1 MSKRFS
7 GRNAVVTGASRG
19 IGAAIAER
27 LAADGANVAIAAR
40 TLDEHPVLPG
50 SLNETLAKLNSYGG
64 THASIVADMGDP
76 ESREG
81 LIAKAKEHLGGP
93 IDILVNNA
101 AAAIYMPLAE
111 YPLRRV
117 RLMMEINLLAPLDL
131 TQQAL
136 PDMIEAGEAWVVNLS
151 SATANYEPGPPYRQS
166 ELLEVMGIYG
176 ASKAALNRMTN
187 AFSVETHKHSIRM
200 NTIEPRAAV
209 LSEGADIKVGEML
222 SPEQIESMEAMVE
235 AAVFLCDCAPDFTGR
250 VCSSLELIEEQN
262 LTVMTLGGDEPYPG
276 GIRPIGSPLL
286 D

>member
-235 AAVFLCDCAPDFTGR
+235 AAVFLCDCEPDFTGR

>member
-81 LIAKAKEHLGGP
+81 LIVKAKEHLGGP

-250 VCSSLELIEEQN
+250 VCSSLDLIEEQN

>member
-40 TLDEHPVLPG
+40 TLDKHPVLPG

-64 THASIVADMGDP
+64 THTSIVADMGDP

-81 LIAKAKEHLGGP
+81 LIAKAKEQLGGT

-187 AFSVETHKHSIRM
+187 AFSVETHKHSVRM
-200 NTIEPRAAV
+200 NTVEPKAAV

-222 SPEQIESMEAMVE
+222 VPEQIESMEAMVE
-235 AAVFLCDCAPDFTGR
+235 AAVFLCDCEQDFTGR
-250 VCSSLELIEEQN
+250 VCSSLDLIEEQN
-262 LTVMTLGGDEPYPG
+262 LTVMTLAGDEPYPG

>member
-136 PDMIEAGEAWVVNLS
+136 PDMIEADEAWVVNLS

-200 NTIEPRAAV
+200 NTVEPRAAV

-235 AAVFLCDCAPDFTGR
+235 AAVFLCDCEPDFTGR
-250 VCSSLELIEEQN
+250 VCSSLDLIEEQN

-286 D
+286 G

>member
-1 MSKRFS
+1 MSKRFE

-40 TLDEHPVLPG
+40 TLDKHPVLPG

-81 LIAKAKEHLGGP
+81 LIAKAKEQLGGP

-176 ASKAALNRMTN
+176 SSKAALNRMTN

-200 NTIEPRAAV
+200 NTVEPKAAV

-222 SPEQIESMEAMVE
+222 APEQIESMEAMVE
-235 AAVFLCDCAPDFTGR
+235 AAVFLCDCEPDFTGK
-250 VCSSLELIEEQN
+250 VCSSLDLIEEQN

-286 D
+286 G

>member
-19 IGAAIAER
+19 IGAAVAER

-40 TLDEHPVLPG
+40 TLDKHPVLPG

-64 THASIVADMGDP
+64 THAGIVADMGDP

-81 LIAKAKEHLGGP
+81 LISKAKEQLGGP

-117 RLMMEINLLAPLDL
+117 RLMMEINVLAPLDL

-200 NTIEPRAAV
+200 NTVEPRAAV
-209 LSEGADIKVGEML
+209 LSEGADIKVGDML

-235 AAVFLCDCAPDFTGR
+235 AAVFLCDCEPDFTGR
-250 VCSSLELIEEQN
+250 VCSSLDLIEEQN

>member
-1 MSKRFS
+1 MTKRFE

-40 TLDEHPVLPG
+40 TLDSHPVLPG

-64 THASIVADMGDP
+64 THAGIVADMGDP

-81 LIAKAKEHLGGP
+81 LISKAKEQLGGA

-117 RLMMEINLLAPLDL
+117 RLMMEINVLAPLDL

-200 NTIEPRAAV
+200 NTVEPRAAV
-209 LSEGADIKVGEML
+209 LSEGADIKVGDML

-235 AAVFLCDCAPDFTGR
+235 AAVFLCDCEPDFTGR
-250 VCSSLELIEEQN
+250 VCSSLDLIEEQN

-276 GIRPIGSPLL
+276 GIRPIGSSLL

>member
-1 MSKRFS
+1 MAKRFS

-40 TLDEHPVLPG
+40 TLDKHPVLPG

-64 THASIVADMGDP
+64 THAGIVADMGDP

-81 LIAKAKEHLGGP
+81 LISEAKEQLGGA

-101 AAAIYMPLAE
+101 AAAIYQPLAE

-117 RLMMEINLLAPLDL
+117 RLMMEINVLAPLDL

-200 NTIEPRAAV
+200 NTVEPKAAV

-235 AAVFLCDCAPDFTGR
+235 AAVFLCDCEPDFTGE
-250 VCSSLELIEEQN
+250 VCSSLDLIEEQN

>member
-1 MSKRFS
+1 MAKRFE

-81 LIAKAKEHLGGP
+81 LIAKAKEHLGGT

-235 AAVFLCDCAPDFTGR
+235 AAVFPLRLRTGFHR
-250 VCSSLELIEEQN
+250 QSVLQ
-262 LTVMTLGGDEPYPG
+262 LGVD
-276 GIRPIGSPLL
+276 
-286 D
+286 

>member
-1 MSKRFS
+1 MAKRFE

-117 RLMMEINLLAPLDL
+117 RLMMEINVLAPLDL

-200 NTIEPRAAV
+200 NTVEPRAAV

-235 AAVFLCDCAPDFTGR
+235 AAVFLCDCEPDFTGR
-250 VCSSLELIEEQN
+250 VCSSLDLIEEQN

>member
-1 MSKRFS
+1 MAKRFS

-81 LIAKAKEHLGGP
+81 LIAKAKEHLGGT

-235 AAVFLCDCAPDFTGR
+235 AAVFLCDCEPDFTGR
-250 VCSSLELIEEQN
+250 VCSSLDLIEEQN

-286 D
+286 G

>member
-40 TLDEHPVLPG
+40 TLDKHPVLPG

-64 THASIVADMGDP
+64 THAGIVADMGDP

-81 LIAKAKEHLGGP
+81 LISKAKEQLGGP

-117 RLMMEINLLAPLDL
+117 RLMMEINVLAPLDL

-200 NTIEPRAAV
+200 NTVEPRAAV
-209 LSEGADIKVGEML
+209 LSEGADIKVGDML

-235 AAVFLCDCAPDFTGR
+235 AAVFLCDCEPDFTGR
-250 VCSSLELIEEQN
+250 VCSSLDLIEEQN

>member
-1 MSKRFS
+1 MAKRFS

-27 LAADGANVAIAAR
+27 LAAEGANVAIAAR

-64 THASIVADMGDP
+64 AHASIVADMGDP

-81 LIAKAKEHLGGP
+81 LISEAKEQLGGA

-101 AAAIYMPLAE
+101 AAAIYQPLAE

-117 RLMMEINLLAPLDL
+117 RLMMEINVLAPLDL

-200 NTIEPRAAV
+200 NTVEPKAAV

-235 AAVFLCDCAPDFTGR
+235 AAVFLCDCEPDFTGK
-250 VCSSLELIEEQN
+250 VCSSLDLIEEQN

>member
-1 MSKRFS
+1 MAKRFE
-7 GRNAVVTGASRG
+7 GRNAIVTGASRG

-250 VCSSLELIEEQN
+250 VCSSLDLIEEQN

>member
-1 MSKRFS
+1 MAKRFS

-235 AAVFLCDCAPDFTGR
+235 AAVFLCDCEPDFTGR
-250 VCSSLELIEEQN
+250 VCSSLDLIEEQN

-286 D
+286 G

>member
-1 MSKRFS
+1 MAKRFE

>member
-1 MSKRFS
+1 MAKRFE

-235 AAVFLCDCAPDFTGR
+235 ASVFLCDCEPDFTGR
-250 VCSSLELIEEQN
+250 VCSSLDLIEEQN

>member
-1 MSKRFS
+1 MAKRFS

-81 LIAKAKEHLGGP
+81 LIDKAKEHLGGP

-200 NTIEPRAAV
+200 NTIEPKAAV

-250 VCSSLELIEEQN
+250 VCSSLDLIEEQN

>member
-1 MSKRFS
+1 MSKRFE

-40 TLDEHPVLPG
+40 TLDKHPVLPG

-81 LIAKAKEHLGGP
+81 LIAKAKEQLGGT

-187 AFSVETHKHSIRM
+187 AFSVETHKHSVRM
-200 NTIEPRAAV
+200 NTVEPKAAV

-222 SPEQIESMEAMVE
+222 APEQIESMEAMVE
-235 AAVFLCDCAPDFTGR
+235 AAVFLCGCEQDFTGR
-250 VCSSLELIEEQN
+250 VCSSLDLIEKQN
-262 LTVMTLGGDEPYPG
+262 LTVMTLAGDEPYPG

>member
-1 MSKRFS
+1 MAKRFS

-50 SLNETLAKLNSYGG
+50 SLNETLVKLNSYGG
-64 THASIVADMGDP
+64 THASIVADMGYP

-200 NTIEPRAAV
+200 NTIEPKAAV

-235 AAVFLCDCAPDFTGR
+235 AAVFLCDCEPDFTGR
-250 VCSSLELIEEQN
+250 VCSSLDLIEEQN

-286 D
+286 G

>member
-40 TLDEHPVLPG
+40 TLDKHPVLPG

-81 LIAKAKEHLGGP
+81 LIAKAKEQLGGT

-151 SATANYEPGPPYRQS
+151 SATADYEPGPPYRQS

-187 AFSVETHKHSIRM
+187 AFSVETHKHSVRM
-200 NTIEPRAAV
+200 NTVEPKAAV

-222 SPEQIESMEAMVE
+222 APEQIESMEAMVE
-235 AAVFLCDCAPDFTGR
+235 AAVFLCDCEPDFTGK
-250 VCSSLELIEEQN
+250 VCSSLDLIEEQN
-262 LTVMTLGGDEPYPG
+262 LTVMTLAGDEPYPG

>member
-1 MSKRFS
+1 MSKRFE

-40 TLDEHPVLPG
+40 TLDKHPVLPG

-81 LIAKAKEHLGGP
+81 LIAKAKEQLGGT

-136 PDMIEAGEAWVVNLS
+136 PDMIEADEAWVVNLS

-200 NTIEPRAAV
+200 NTVEPKAAV
-209 LSEGADIKVGEML
+209 LSEGADIKVGDML
-222 SPEQIESMEAMVE
+222 APEQIESMEAMVE
-235 AAVFLCDCAPDFTGR
+235 AAVFLCDCEQDFTGR
-250 VCSSLELIEEQN
+250 VCSSLDLIEEQN
-262 LTVMTLGGDEPYPG
+262 LTVMTLAGDEPYPG

-286 D
+286 G

>member
-40 TLDEHPVLPG
+40 TLDKHPVLPG

-81 LIAKAKEHLGGP
+81 LIAKAKEQLGGT

-187 AFSVETHKHSIRM
+187 AFSVETHKHSVRM
-200 NTIEPRAAV
+200 NTVEPKAAV

-222 SPEQIESMEAMVE
+222 VPEQIESMEAMVE
-235 AAVFLCDCAPDFTGR
+235 AAVFLCDCEQDFTGR
-250 VCSSLELIEEQN
+250 VCSSLDLIEEQN
-262 LTVMTLGGDEPYPG
+262 LTVMTLAGDEPYPG

-286 D
+286 G

>member
-1 MSKRFS
+1 MAKRFS

-250 VCSSLELIEEQN
+250 VCSSLDLIEEQN

-286 D
+286 G

>member
-1 MSKRFS
+1 MAKRFS

-81 LIAKAKEHLGGP
+81 LIVKAKEHLGGP

-117 RLMMEINLLAPLDL
+117 RLMMEINLLAPIDL

-136 PDMIEAGEAWVVNLS
+136 PDMIEADEAWVVNLS

-222 SPEQIESMEAMVE
+222 SSEQIESMEAMVE
-235 AAVFLCDCAPDFTGR
+235 AAVFLCDCEPDFTGR
-250 VCSSLELIEEQN
+250 VCSSLDLIEEQN
-262 LTVMTLGGDEPYPG
+262 LMVMTLGGDEPYPG

>member
-1 MSKRFS
+1 MGKRFS

-200 NTIEPRAAV
+200 NTVEPRAAV

-235 AAVFLCDCAPDFTGR
+235 AAVFLCDCEPDFTGR
-250 VCSSLELIEEQN
+250 VCSSLDLIEEQN
-262 LTVMTLGGDEPYPG
+262 LTVMTLGGDEPYSG

-286 D
+286 G

>member
-235 AAVFLCDCAPDFTGR
+235 AAVFLCDCEPDFTGR

-286 D
+286 G

>member
-1 MSKRFS
+1 MAKRFE

-64 THASIVADMGDP
+64 MHASIVADMGDP

-117 RLMMEINLLAPLDL
+117 RLMMEINVLAPLDL

-200 NTIEPRAAV
+200 NTVEPRAAV
-209 LSEGADIKVGEML
+209 LSEGADIKVGDML
-222 SPEQIESMEAMVE
+222 APEQIESMEAMVE
-235 AAVFLCDCAPDFTGR
+235 AAVFLCDCEPDFTGR
-250 VCSSLELIEEQN
+250 VCSSLDLIEEQN

>member
-1 MSKRFS
+1 MSKRFE

-40 TLDEHPVLPG
+40 TLDKHPVLPG

-81 LIAKAKEHLGGP
+81 LIAKAKEQLGGT

-200 NTIEPRAAV
+200 NTVEPKAAV
-209 LSEGADIKVGEML
+209 LSEGADIKVGDML
-222 SPEQIESMEAMVE
+222 APEQIESMEAMVE
-235 AAVFLCDCAPDFTGR
+235 AAVFLCDCEQDFTGR
-250 VCSSLELIEEQN
+250 VCSSLDLIEEQN
-262 LTVMTLGGDEPYPG
+262 LTVMTLAGDEPYPG

>member
-1 MSKRFS
+1 MSKRFE

-40 TLDEHPVLPG
+40 TLDKHPVLPG

-81 LIAKAKEHLGGP
+81 LIAKAKEQLGGT

-136 PDMIEAGEAWVVNLS
+136 PDMIEADEAWVVNLS

-187 AFSVETHKHSIRM
+187 AFSVETHKHSVRM
-200 NTIEPRAAV
+200 NTVEPKAAV

-222 SPEQIESMEAMVE
+222 VPEQIESMEAMVE
-235 AAVFLCDCAPDFTGR
+235 AAVFLCDCEQDFTGR
-250 VCSSLELIEEQN
+250 VCSSLDLIEEQN
-262 LTVMTLGGDEPYPG
+262 LTVMTLAGDEPYPG